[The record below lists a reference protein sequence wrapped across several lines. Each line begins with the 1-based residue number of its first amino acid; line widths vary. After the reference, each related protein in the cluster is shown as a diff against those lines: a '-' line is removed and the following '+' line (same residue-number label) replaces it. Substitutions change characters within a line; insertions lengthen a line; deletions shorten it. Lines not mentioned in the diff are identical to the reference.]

1 MSLQGGQGTGLR
13 GPVLRRP
20 APTVVLAFG
29 SVIALG
35 SALLLLPV
43 ASEGGVATGPVTALF
58 TATSAVC
65 VTGLTVVGTP
75 GHWSM
80 FGELVILGLFQ
91 LGGFGIMA
99 AASLLGLVVARRV
112 PMRMQLTAQAET
124 KSVGL
129 GEVRR
134 VLVGVAR
141 TSLLFEAATAAV
153 LTVRLWSAYQ
163 EPFGRAA
170 YLGVFHAVSAF
181 NQAGFALYPDSL
193 ARFTTDAWITLPVV
207 VAVIAGGIG
216 FPVLFEL
223 RRRLRAPRRWSLHT
237 KLTVGTSAVLL
248 VLSTLAVCA
257 GEWSNPATL
266 GSLTVPGKLLA
277 GFFNATMSRSAGL
290 STVDVGEMHP
300 VTWFALDIFMF
311 IGGGSASTAGG
322 IKVTTF
328 ALLAF
333 VLVAEIRGQPTV
345 HVLGRRLPA
354 DLQRQALTIALLS
367 IAVVTVTTLV
377 LLVVTPFG
385 LDRVLFESLSAFGT
399 VGLST
404 GITAELP
411 PAGALMLTVVMFA
424 GRVGPVTVAS
434 ALALR
439 ERTRRYELP
448 EERPIVG

>member
-1 MSLQGGQGTGLR
+1 MSGPGPRVPLLRRRPARAVLLTYASAIAVGTGL
-13 GPVLRRP
+13 L
-20 APTVVLAFG
+20 
-29 SVIALG
+29 S
-35 SALLLLPV
+35 LPV
-43 ASEGGVATGPVTALF
+43 ATAGAGSADPVTALF

-65 VTGLTVVGTP
+65 VTGLIVVDTAE
-75 GHWSM
+75 HWSL
-80 FGELVILGLFQ
+80 FGELVVLGLFQ

-99 AASLLGLVVARRV
+99 VATLLGLLVARRI
-112 PMRMQLTAQAET
+112 PMGLQLTAQAET
-124 KSVGL
+124 QSPGL

-134 VLVGVAR
+134 VVLGVAR
-141 TSLLFEAATAAV
+141 TSLLFEGATAAV
-153 LTVRLWSAYQ
+153 LTLRLWSAYQ
-163 EPFGRAA
+163 EPFGRAT

-193 ARFTTDAWITLPVV
+193 ARYATDPWVALPVV
-207 VAVIAGGIG
+207 IAVTAGGIG

-223 RRRLRAPRRWSLHT
+223 RRHLRAPRRWSLHT

-248 VLSTLAVCA
+248 ALSTAAVTA
-257 GEWSNPATL
+257 AEWSNPATL
-266 GSLTVPGKLLA
+266 GRLGAGGKLLV
-277 GFFNATMSRSAGL
+277 GFFNAGMARSAGL
-290 STVDVGEMHP
+290 SSVDVGEMHP
-300 VTWFALDIFMF
+300 VTWLSLDIFMF

-333 VLVAEIRGQPTV
+333 VIVAEIRGQPTV

-354 DLQRQALTIALLS
+354 DIQRQALTVALLS
-367 IAVVTVTTLV
+367 ILVVAVTALV
-377 LLVVTPFG
+377 LLAVTSFS

-404 GITAELP
+404 GITGELP
-411 PAGALMLTVVMFA
+411 PAGALMLVVVMLA

-439 ERTRRYELP
+439 QRTRRYELP